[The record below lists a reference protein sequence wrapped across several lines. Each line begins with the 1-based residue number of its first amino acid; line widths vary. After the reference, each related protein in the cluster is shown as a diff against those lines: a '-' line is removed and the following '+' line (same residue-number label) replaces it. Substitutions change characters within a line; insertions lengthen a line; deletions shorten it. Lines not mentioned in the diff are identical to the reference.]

1 MCSGMYLHMWL
12 VNDAELN
19 SMNLCLPNSGEKNNF
34 DSCVCVVSVNIS
46 VSVFRVR
53 RIQTV
58 SSPKDLS
65 QSLIANRESKY

>member
-1 MCSGMYLHMWL
+1 
-12 VNDAELN
+12 
-19 SMNLCLPNSGEKNNF
+19 MNLCLPNSGEKNNF

-58 SSPKDLS
+58 SSPKDSFPASHL
-65 QSLIANRESKY
+65 